1 MQVDHN
7 SVMADFLAL
16 VFAACTC
23 KFSVVIGSLGKHK
36 LGERFGKRSE
46 RYFTRELARHPL
58 PGLRKKELSVKFTDH
73 YRQASRA
80 LAKCRRAPKVWPL
93 SGC

>member
-7 SVMADFLAL
+7 SVMADFWAL

-23 KFSVVIGSLGKHK
+23 KFSVVIVNLGKHE
-36 LGERFGKRSE
+36 LGKRFGKRSG
-46 RYFTRELARHPL
+46 RCFARELAKHPL
-58 PGLRKKELSVKFTDH
+58 PGLRKKELSMKFTDQ

-80 LAKCRRAPKVWPL
+80 LARFRTAPKVWPL